1 MLDQYRETE
10 IRTASPEMLVVKMY
24 EGAIRF
30 ARQAVDMNEA
40 GRLVERGNALSR
52 CMAIVSELRN
62 SLDHEQGAEIATNL
76 ERLYNFVSER
86 LLDANLQG
94 RSDSI
99 QEAIR
104 VLEVLLEAWAQ
115 IASSPRAEGE
125 GAA

>member
-30 ARQAVDMNEA
+30 ARQAVQMNEA

-62 SLDHEQGAEIATNL
+62 SLDHDQGAEIAVNL

-94 RSDSI
+94 RSESI

-104 VLEVLLEAWAQ
+104 VLEVLLGAWIE
-115 IASSPRAEGE
+115 IASGPRKEEPA
-125 GAA
+125 

>member
-30 ARQAVDMNEA
+30 ARQAIEMNEA

-52 CMAIVSELRN
+52 CMAIVAELRN

-76 ERLYNFVSER
+76 ERLYNFVTER

-94 RSDSI
+94 RSESI
-99 QEAIR
+99 EEAVR
-104 VLEVLLEAWAQ
+104 VLDVLLGGWAE
-115 IASSPRAEGE
+115 IANGPKAEGP
-125 GAA
+125 A

>member
-1 MLDQYRETE
+1 LLDQYRETE

-40 GRLVERGNALSR
+40 GRLVERGTALSR

-62 SLDHEQGAEIATNL
+62 SLDHEQGAEISANL

-86 LLDANLQG
+86 LLEGNLQG
-94 RSDSI
+94 RSESI
-99 QEAIR
+99 REAVR
-104 VLEVLLEAWAQ
+104 VLEILLTAWVE
-115 IASSPRAEGE
+115 IANGPRRESAP
-125 GAA
+125 

>member
-30 ARQAVDMNEA
+30 ARQAIDMNES

-62 SLDHEQGAEIATNL
+62 SLDHEQGAEIAANL

-94 RSDSI
+94 RSESI
-99 QEAIR
+99 QEAVR
-104 VLEVLLEAWAQ
+104 VLEVLLSAWVEIANGKKAEAT
-115 IASSPRAEGE
+115 P
-125 GAA
+125 